1 MTTSGTTARRA
12 PLVRATG
19 ATAALTGRGGSTAA
33 SLLLGVAGVLV
44 ALVGASTVSLWTD
57 EAATVSAATRSLPE
71 LWALVQRIDA
81 VHAAYYLLV
90 HAWTG
95 LAGTSPLALRLP
107 SALAV
112 GVAVVGVHRL
122 LVVTGR
128 RDAALAAALVAVVLP
143 RITWMGIEA
152 RSFGPSAA
160 VAVWATVLLVTALRS
175 GGVPRWTGYA
185 ALVALGTALNIY
197 VALLVGAHAVTVAL
211 LGGPG
216 LRRRSAWA
224 VAAVAG
230 VAAASPVV
238 LLAAGQQGQLGD
250 NDLGVVQIL
259 RGVVVN
265 QWFLGGTPT
274 RVDSTASPTEPW
286 ALAALALA
294 AVGWALVLVAVA
306 AGLRPTGEQGRS
318 ASRTAVLVL
327 LPVLVVP
334 VVVVVGYS
342 LLVSPLYN
350 PRYFTFAAPACA
362 GLVGLGV
369 ASLRRRGLRVVA
381 LALVVLL
388 SVPVWASQRQ
398 VTGKSGTD
406 WSEAAARVGA
416 GARDG
421 DGVYFAPLDPDPGAV
436 VRRTTDNVAVVYP
449 EAFDGLVDV
458 TRRTGPLEQDS
469 LRGTSWRLDA
479 PATKLDEVD
488 RLWVVAPDDDPT
500 GSVDDRLLEDAGFSE
515 VRSWPGGMTTVEEW
529 RRD

>member
-1 MTTSGTTARRA
+1 MTTSGTTSRRA
-12 PLVRATG
+12 SSARAAGLATG
-19 ATAALTGRGGSTAA
+19 GGSTTA
-33 SLLLGVAGVLV
+33 SVVVGVVGVLV
-44 ALVGASTVSLWTD
+44 SLVGASTVSLWTD

-81 VHAAYYLLV
+81 VHAAYYLVV

-95 LAGTSPLALRLP
+95 IAGISPFALRLP

-122 LVVTGR
+122 LVVVGR
-128 RDAALAAALVAVVLP
+128 RDAALAAAIVAIVLP
-143 RITWMGIEA
+143 RLAWTGIEA

-160 VAVWATVLLVTALRS
+160 VAVWATVLLVTALRH
-175 GGVPRWTGYA
+175 GGRGRWAGYA
-185 ALVALGTALNIY
+185 LLVALGTALNIY
-197 VALLVGAHAVTVAL
+197 VALLVVAHAVTVVL
-211 LGGPG
+211 VGGPG
-216 LRRRSAWA
+216 LRRRAAWLG
-224 VAAVAG
+224 AAVVG

-250 NDLGVVQIL
+250 NELGLVQIA

-294 AVGWALVLVAVA
+294 VVGWALVLVAVVRA
-306 AGLRPTGEQGRS
+306 VRPAPGVGDTRL
-318 ASRTAVLVL
+318 AVRVL

-342 LLVSPLYN
+342 LAVSPLYN

-362 GLVGLGV
+362 ALVGLGA
-369 ASLRRRGLRVVA
+369 ASLRRPGLRVVA
-381 LALVVLL
+381 LALVVAL
-388 SVPVWASQRQ
+388 STPVWVSQRQ
-398 VTGKSGTD
+398 VTAKSGTD
-406 WSEAAARVGA
+406 WSEAADRVESAARP
-416 GARDG
+416 G
-421 DGVYFAPLDPDPGAV
+421 DGVYFAPLDPDPASV
-436 VRRTTDNVAVVYP
+436 VRRTTDNVAVAYP
-449 EAFDGLVDV
+449 DAFDDLVDV

-479 PATKLDEVD
+479 PEVRLDEVD
-488 RLWVVAPDDDPT
+488 RLWVVASDDDPT
-500 GSVDDRLLEDAGFSE
+500 GADDDASLRRAGFTE
-515 VRSWPGGMTTVEEW
+515 VDRWTGGMTVVEEW
-529 RRD
+529 RRR